1 LKWPEFYRP
10 VVAKLRDF
18 GHDVLTTLEAGK
30 ANQRIPDEEVLRF
43 AVAEERVMLTLNR
56 RHFMRLHRLHPEHF
70 EIIVCTEDANFEA
83 LVIRIK
89 QVLEGIGDNLEKQ
102 LIKIYRPNP
111 SK

>member
-1 LKWPEFYRP
+1 
-10 VVAKLRDF
+10 
-18 GHDVLTTLEAGK
+18 
-30 ANQRIPDEEVLRF
+30 
-43 AVAEERVMLTLNR
+43 
-56 RHFMRLHRLHPEHF
+56 MRLHRLHPEHF